1 MLVPVKELI
10 QQFNVCP
17 SGVLHVGA
25 HLGEEASEYEKNS
38 WTPVIWIEAQPELA
52 KLLRCN
58 LDARIHKVI
67 NSCIYD
73 LDGINISLNIASNT
87 QSTSILS
94 FGTHSEDYPT
104 IKFTS
109 SIKVKTQRLDSILS
123 KETIPNLVNLDIQ
136 GVELRALKSLGNL
149 IDHVK
154 YIYTE
159 VNRKQVYKDCDLIS
173 EIDSYLKVRG
183 FRRIETRWSWKE
195 GWGDALY
202 LHKDI
207 RRRTISQYLKSK
219 YNLMN
224 FYRPQVKSFIKINL
238 HRILRFNLSR

>member
-10 QQFNVCP
+10 QQFNVFP

-25 HLGEEASEYEKNS
+25 HLAEEASDYEKNS

-52 KLLRCN
+52 KLLRGN
-58 LDARIHKVI
+58 LDARIHTVI

-73 LDGINISLNIASNT
+73 LNDINISLNIASNT

-104 IKFTS
+104 IEVTNC
-109 SIKVKTQRLDSILS
+109 ITVNTQRLDSILS
-123 KETIPNLVNLDIQ
+123 KETIPNLINLDIQ
-136 GVELRALKSLGNL
+136 GVELRALKSLGIL
-149 IDHVK
+149 IEHVK

-173 EIDSYLKVRG
+173 DIDSYLKVKG

-207 RRRTISQYLKSK
+207 RRRTILQYLKSK

-224 FYRPQVKSFIKINL
+224 FYLPQVKSFIKINL
-238 HRILRFNLSR
+238 NRIIRLGLFR